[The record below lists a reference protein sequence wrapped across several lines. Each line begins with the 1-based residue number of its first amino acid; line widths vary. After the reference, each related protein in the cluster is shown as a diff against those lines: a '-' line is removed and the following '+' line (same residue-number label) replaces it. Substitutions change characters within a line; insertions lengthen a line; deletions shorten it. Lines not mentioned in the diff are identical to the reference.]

1 VTRQCSRPTCAEA
14 GSATL
19 TYQYAKGIVWVDEL
33 SIERD
38 PHGYDLC
45 ERHASRISVP
55 HGWRMEDRRSRV
67 YIPQLH
73 WVAS

>member
-1 VTRQCSRPTCAEA
+1 MTRQCSRPTCAEA
-14 GSATL
+14 ASATL

-33 SIERD
+33 STERD

-55 HGWRMEDRRSRV
+55 HGWRKEDRRSRV